1 MSPTWLQSLRLGVK
15 SLMLQKMRSA
25 LAATGIFI
33 GTTTVIWLVAIG
45 EGVSYKAQQQIMEL
59 GATNIIIRS
68 VEPQSSDNQSE
79 RVKSYGILRD
89 DYRRMLSNIPSIT
102 RAVPIR
108 EVSRECLV
116 AGRTAKVNLVGS
128 TIDYKELNGLQV
140 ARGRWLSEQDGR
152 GNVIVLADQTA
163 KRLFPTENPIGKKIG
178 VESDVYT
185 VIGQTKARAASAA
198 IGGSLAARDYAFD
211 AYIPIETFHHRVG
224 DQIMTRV
231 GEGRGFDFVGEIVQL
246 TQITLTVPT
255 MQEVDETAAIVE
267 RLLRR
272 YHPEEDYAV
281 VIPKEL
287 LRQAERTRA
296 MFNMLLVVIA
306 GISLLVGGIGIMNIM
321 LATVTERTREIGIRR
336 ALGAKRDD
344 IIQQFITETLVLTGG
359 GGLLG
364 VAFGMMCGPIFR
376 TARTV
381 ISSLN
386 PDLLPPITH
395 TIEPRIAIWSIILSI
410 VISLGVGLI
419 FGVYPARRAAHM
431 NPIEALRHE

>member
-1 MSPTWLQSLRLGVK
+1 MSPTWIQSLRLGVK

-68 VEPQSSDNQSE
+68 VEPQSAENQNE
-79 RVKSYGILRD
+79 RVKSYGLTRA
-89 DYRRMLSNIPSIT
+89 DYKRILSNVPAIT
-102 RAVPIR
+102 QAVPIR
-108 EVSRECLV
+108 EVSRNFLV

-128 TIDYKELNGLQV
+128 SIGYKGLNRLEI
-140 ARGRWLSEQDGR
+140 ARGRWISDQDGR
-152 GNVIVLADQTA
+152 DNVIVLADQTA
-163 KRLFPTENPIGKKIG
+163 KRLFPFENPVGKKVG
-178 VESDVYT
+178 VDSDVYT

-211 AYIPIETFHHRVG
+211 AYIPIETFRHRVG

-231 GEGRGFDFVGEIVQL
+231 GEGRGFDFVGEIIEL
-246 TQITLTVPT
+246 SQITLTVSN
-255 MQEVDETAAIVE
+255 MNEVDETASIVE

-272 YHPEEDYAV
+272 YHTEEDYAV
-281 VIPKEL
+281 IVPKEL

-364 VAFGMMCGPIFR
+364 VIFGLLCGPI
-376 TARTV
+376 
-381 ISSLN
+381 
-386 PDLLPPITH
+386 
-395 TIEPRIAIWSIILSI
+395 
-410 VISLGVGLI
+410 
-419 FGVYPARRAAHM
+419 
-431 NPIEALRHE
+431 

>member
-1 MSPTWLQSLRLGVK
+1 MSPTWIQSLRLGVK

-68 VEPQSSDNQSE
+68 VEPQSAENQNE
-79 RVKSYGILRD
+79 RVKSYGLTRA
-89 DYRRMLSNIPSIT
+89 DYKRILSNVPAIT
-102 RAVPIR
+102 QAVPIR
-108 EVSRECLV
+108 EVSRNFLV

-128 TIDYKELNGLQV
+128 SIGYKGLNRLEI
-140 ARGRWLSEQDGR
+140 ARGRWISDQDGR
-152 GNVIVLADQTA
+152 DNVIVLADQTA
-163 KRLFPTENPIGKKIG
+163 KRLFPFENPVGKKVG
-178 VESDVYT
+178 VDSDVYT

-211 AYIPIETFHHRVG
+211 AYIPIETFRHRVG

-231 GEGRGFDFVGEIVQL
+231 GEGRGFDFVGEIIEL
-246 TQITLTVPT
+246 SQITLTVSN
-255 MQEVDETAAIVE
+255 MNEVDETASIVE

-272 YHPEEDYAV
+272 YHTEEDYAV
-281 VIPKEL
+281 IVPKEL

-364 VAFGMMCGPIFR
+364 VIFGLLCGPIFR
-376 TARTV
+376 GTRSV
-381 ISSLN
+381 LDLIK
-386 PDLLPPITH
+386 PDLLPPIAS
-395 TIEPRIAIWSIILSI
+395 TIEPRIALWSVILS
-410 VISLGVGLI
+410 VLISLIVGLL
-419 FGVYPARRAAHM
+419 FGVYPARRAAMM